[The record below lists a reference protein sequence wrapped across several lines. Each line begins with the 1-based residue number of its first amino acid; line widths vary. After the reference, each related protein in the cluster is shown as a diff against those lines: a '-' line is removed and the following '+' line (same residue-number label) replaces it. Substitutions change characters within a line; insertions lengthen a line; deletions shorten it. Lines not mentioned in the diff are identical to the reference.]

1 MERVSRDMPDK
12 EFIETIVKRLPHRPG
27 VYLMKDASK
36 TIIYVGKAVDL
47 SNRVRSYFQ
56 NTEKHTPKTQRMVER
71 IADIDYF
78 VAGSEEEALILELN
92 LIKQHRPQYNIL
104 LKDDKS
110 FPYIKV
116 SLNEKWPRVFSTRR
130 YEQDGGRYFG
140 PFSSGKSVKHTLK
153 VLKSIFP
160 YRQCTREIK
169 GNALRPCLEYHMG
182 RCLAP
187 CTGQAD
193 RKEYDDI
200 IREAILFLEGKREP
214 VIRDL
219 KKRMNAAAEAMDYE
233 KAASLRDQIQ
243 AIENVI
249 EGEKT
254 AAVIRGDEDVIA
266 FMQDG
271 DTAYAQVLFIR
282 NSKMTGREG
291 FLLRGAQQEEPKEV
305 MTSFIKQYYSS
316 AMQVPPLL
324 LLQYPVEDTPVLKE
338 WLKKRRGGVVEIQVP
353 QRGNRKQLVD
363 MAAENARQGL
373 EQMKIKELSSALK
386 AEDALTELQRE
397 LGLPKVPVR
406 MEAYD
411 ISNIQGTSAVG
422 SMVVFENGK
431 PVPAHYRR
439 FKIRAVEGAND
450 YAMLREVLQRRF
462 KHREKSAENDT
473 WAIKPDLILIDGGKG
488 QLNAVVEAA
497 GEIGKELS
505 IISLAKENEE
515 IYLPGKKEPLILDRA
530 SPGLQLLQ
538 RLRDEAHRFAITYF
552 SNVHRHKTFTSSL
565 DGIPGIGPKR
575 KSALLRRFGSI
586 QRIREATVEE
596 LTAATG
602 MSRVQ
607 AEKIKEL
614 L

>member
-1 MERVSRDMPDK
+1 
-12 EFIETIVKRLPHRPG
+12 
-27 VYLMKDASK
+27 
-36 TIIYVGKAVDL
+36 
-47 SNRVRSYFQ
+47 
-56 NTEKHTPKTQRMVER
+56 
-71 IADIDYF
+71 
-78 VAGSEEEALILELN
+78 
-92 LIKQHRPQYNIL
+92 
-104 LKDDKS
+104 
-110 FPYIKV
+110 
-116 SLNEKWPRVFSTRR
+116 
-130 YEQDGGRYFG
+130 
-140 PFSSGKSVKHTLK
+140 
-153 VLKSIFP
+153 
-160 YRQCTREIK
+160 
-169 GNALRPCLEYHMG
+169 
-182 RCLAP
+182 
-187 CTGQAD
+187 
-193 RKEYDDI
+193 
-200 IREAILFLEGKREP
+200 
-214 VIRDL
+214 
-219 KKRMNAAAEAMDYE
+219 
-233 KAASLRDQIQ
+233 
-243 AIENVI
+243 
-249 EGEKT
+249 
-254 AAVIRGDEDVIA
+254 
-266 FMQDG
+266 
-271 DTAYAQVLFIR
+271 
-282 NSKMTGREG
+282 
-291 FLLRGAQQEEPKEV
+291 
-305 MTSFIKQYYSS
+305 
-316 AMQVPPLL
+316 
-324 LLQYPVEDTPVLKE
+324 
-338 WLKKRRGGVVEIQVP
+338 
-353 QRGNRKQLVD
+353 
-363 MAAENARQGL
+363 
-373 EQMKIKELSSALK
+373 
-386 AEDALTELQRE
+386 
-397 LGLPKVPVR
+397 